1 MCKFVGTCKCLLG
14 LKHLYVFVSL
24 QQMFDYSRFTKLK
37 DPSGMCNS
45 FIAEEGRL
53 EKAQGVVHYLCQ
65 EVAKKGAPDIFDRRR
80 GKGSKK
86 ISEVWQKC
94 TAKVQGVIT
103 FLF

>member
-1 MCKFVGTCKCLLG
+1 
-14 LKHLYVFVSL
+14 
-24 QQMFDYSRFTKLK
+24 MFDYLRFTKLK
-37 DPSGMCNS
+37 DPSGMWNS

-65 EVAKKGAPDIFDRRR
+65 GVAKKGAPDIFDRR

-94 TAKVQGVIT
+94 TAKVQGSLLFCFEKGGGSSC
-103 FLF
+103 FLDTARDS